1 MVGKLAI
8 VLLLTIP
15 SFILSCKSKASKTQ
29 EILCPNGFQK
39 VPKGFKCN
47 GANNLDC
54 ANEQN
59 CVNSAAYL
67 CDGKPSIRKADS
79 NSRNDGLLTED
90 RPDENV
96 CTDEFCAAL
105 DDGRTKRCPGTTR
118 CIKPNRKYFPNT
130 NIPIGAM
137 CVEVRNYSYLGNIVN
152 DRKWWLEKYTPI
164 SLVSIRI

>member
-8 VLLLTIP
+8 VLFFTLP
-15 SFILSCKSKASKTQ
+15 SFTLSCKSKAPKTE
-29 EILCPNGFQK
+29 EISCPSGFQK

-47 GANNLDC
+47 GADNIDC

-59 CVNSAAYL
+59 CVNSATYL
-67 CDGKPSIRKADS
+67 CDGKPSIRKAAS
-79 NSRNDGLLTED
+79 SSRNDGLLTED

-96 CTDEFCAAL
+96 CTDEFCASL

-137 CVEVRNYSYLGNIVN
+137 CAEVRDNYYQ
-152 DRKWWLEKYTPI
+152 KY
-164 SLVSIRI
+164 RIHEVKFYIH